1 MKSNLSEADT
11 LSEELL
17 AELTDAAYR
26 VALQYGLNGLRG
38 PFLDLELTLWR
49 ELRGVLHRRR
59 LHRSSVNATEGEVV
73 FPLPTSEHDQKDPHE
88 PGLCLIGEV

>member
-49 ELRGVLHRRR
+49 ELRGVFHRRL
-59 LHRSSVNATEGEVV
+59 LHLPKVDAPEAEDV
-73 FPLPTSEHDQKDPHE
+73 FHLSTPGHDQKDPHE
-88 PGLCLIGEV
+88 LGLCLIGEV